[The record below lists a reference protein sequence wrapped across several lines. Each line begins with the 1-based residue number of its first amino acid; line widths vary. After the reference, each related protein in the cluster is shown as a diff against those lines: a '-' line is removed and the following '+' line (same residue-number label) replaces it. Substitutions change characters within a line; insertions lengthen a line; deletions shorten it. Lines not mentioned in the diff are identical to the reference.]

1 MRGSGPWRES
11 LPRVSNA
18 DGGGDRAEEE
28 SFGPLGIGGRMS
40 TSLEVIVYRPA
51 VFNAV
56 EGDLSLIVVNP
67 QEDTIV
73 TDPVLLDSLEVF
85 GRMFEGKS

>member
-1 MRGSGPWRES
+1 
-11 LPRVSNA
+11 VSNA
-18 DGGGDRAEEE
+18 EGGSDRAEGE

-40 TSLEVIVYRPA
+40 TSLEVVVHRPA

-73 TDPVLLDSLEVF
+73 TDPVFLDSLEVF
-85 GRMFEGKS
+85 GRMLEGKS

>member
-1 MRGSGPWRES
+1 MGKYIYCITER
-11 LPRVSNA
+11 A
-18 DGGGDRAEEE
+18 DEE
-28 SFGPLGIGGRMS
+28 SFGPPGIGGRMS
-40 TSLEVIVYRPA
+40 TSLEVVVHRPA

-73 TDPVLLDSLEVF
+73 TDPVFLDSLEVF